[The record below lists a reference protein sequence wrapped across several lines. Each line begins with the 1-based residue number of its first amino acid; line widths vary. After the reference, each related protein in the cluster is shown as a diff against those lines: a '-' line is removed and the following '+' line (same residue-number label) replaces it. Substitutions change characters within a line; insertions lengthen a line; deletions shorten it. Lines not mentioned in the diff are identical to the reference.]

1 MNLVTGATG
10 HIGNVLVR
18 ELLARG
24 ERVRALILRG
34 EDTSALNG
42 LDIERIDGDILD
54 PVSLPYA
61 MRGVD
66 TVFHL
71 AGIISIMPGA
81 NEMMHRVNVTGT
93 ANVARAAR
101 EAGVRRMVYTSSI
114 HAIRRLP
121 HGACI
126 DEEAGFDPDNP
137 AGEYDCSKARASLA
151 LLEEVDRGLDAV
163 LVCPTGV
170 VGPHDYRRSE
180 LGTLVRS
187 WMRRRPHVYVD
198 GWFDWVD
205 VRDIAEG
212 LILAAKK
219 GRKGQTYILGGNN
232 VHLKEMYATVRKA
245 AGTRAPAVRLPMRLV
260 LFLAPLTQLWSR
272 ITRTKPQFTSYSLET
287 VRSNSSI
294 SIEKARTELGY
305 APRPFPETV
314 ADTVA
319 WWQMHEAERAVARRT
334 RKPAVSVPAGSPQTA
349 RIALVTG
356 ASSGIGAA
364 AARDLARMGYLVVLT
379 ARREDR
385 LSTIAEEIRREGG
398 KADYVAADL
407 SRAEGPE
414 SLQRFIE
421 EKYGAIDV
429 LVNNAGFGWYGY
441 AEMMPAAMARD
452 MIQVNV
458 SSLLQLILRFLPGM
472 KKRRKG
478 SIINISSVAG
488 SIPSQG
494 VAVYSATKSF
504 IDSLTTALH
513 RELRGTGVHV
523 SAVRPGPVTT
533 EFYNTA
539 AALPSGGRVPAERFG
554 VPASAVSRA
563 ILGLLR
569 RPRRVAYVPRGLR
582 IVPWIEAGFG
592 WLMNLIG
599 PVLLRKRALA
609 GARQR

>member
-18 ELLARG
+18 ELLAQG

-34 EDTSALNG
+34 EDTTALEG

-66 TVFHL
+66 TVYHL

-81 NEMMHRVNVTGT
+81 NELMHRVNVTGT

-101 EAGVRRMVYTSSI
+101 EAGVRRLVYTSSI

-121 HGACI
+121 HGECI
-126 DEEAGFDPDNP
+126 DEDAGFDPDNP

-151 LLEEVDRGLDAV
+151 LLEEVEKGLDAV

-170 VGPHDYRRSE
+170 VGPHDYRGSE
-180 LGTLVRS
+180 LGTLLRS

-205 VRDIAEG
+205 VRDIAQG
-212 LILAAKK
+212 LILAARK

-232 VHLKEMYATVRKA
+232 VHLREMYAMVRDA
-245 AGTRAPAVRLPMRLV
+245 AQTRAPAVCLPRGLV
-260 LFLAPLTQLWSR
+260 LRLAPLTQLWSR
-272 ITRTKPQFTSYSLET
+272 ITHTKPQFTSYSLET
-287 VRSNSSI
+287 VRSNSTI
-294 SIEKARTELGY
+294 SIEKARKELGY
-305 APRPFPETV
+305 SPRPFQETV

-319 WWQMHEAERAVARRT
+319 WWRAFEAEKAAARRAK
-334 RKPAVSVPAGSPQTA
+334 KPAMQAEPAPA
-349 RIALVTG
+349 AAKIALVTG

-379 ARREDR
+379 ARRADR
-385 LSTIAEEIRREGG
+385 LSALAEEIRRDGG
-398 KADYVAADL
+398 RADTVAADL
-407 SRAEGPE
+407 SAADGPGT
-414 SLQRFIE
+414 LHRFIE
-421 EKYGAIDV
+421 EKYGKIDV
-429 LVNNAGFGWYGY
+429 LVNSAGFGWYGY
-441 AEMMPAAMARD
+441 AEKMPAEMAKD
-452 MIQVNV
+452 MVQVNV

-472 KKRRKG
+472 KKRRQG

-488 SIPSQG
+488 SLPSQG
-494 VAVYSATKSF
+494 IAVYSATKSF

-533 EFYNTA
+533 DFFSTA
-539 AALPSGGRVPAERFG
+539 ASLPSGGKVPAQRFSIP
-554 VPASAVSRA
+554 PAAVSRT
-563 ILGLLR
+563 ILSLLR

-592 WLMNLIG
+592 WLMNLMG
-599 PVLLRKRALA
+599 PFLLRRRAIE